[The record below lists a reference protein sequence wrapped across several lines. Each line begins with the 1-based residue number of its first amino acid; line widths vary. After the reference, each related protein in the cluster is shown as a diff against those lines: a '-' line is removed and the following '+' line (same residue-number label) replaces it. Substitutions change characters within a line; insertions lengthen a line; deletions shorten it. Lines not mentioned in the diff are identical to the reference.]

1 MRTSGGGGLKEIS
14 IAGAP
19 KTALLL
25 DLDELELSLQG
36 LEEPVYA
43 VLLVVGEGGREEAR
57 ALRPRPWPPQPK
69 LCLWVEATSV
79 NRSK

>member
-1 MRTSGGGGLKEIS
+1 MTSGFSDWPRRETSTMRRSGGGRLKEIS

-36 LEEPVYA
+36 HEDPVYA
-43 VLLVVGEGGREEAR
+43 VLLASGEGGREEVR
-57 ALRPRPWPPQPK
+57 ALRPRP
-69 LCLWVEATSV
+69 
-79 NRSK
+79 